1 MAYIKHKE
9 LTVNREKTPS
19 RTKHHK
25 DPNKCRKTSDLSLA
39 KYEKVCT
46 MVPKVSPKLGSG
58 AVSAQIY
65 LRLK

>member
-1 MAYIKHKE
+1 MKGMAYIKHEE

-39 KYEKVCT
+39 K
-46 MVPKVSPKLGSG
+46 
-58 AVSAQIY
+58 I
-65 LRLK
+65 